1 MSTCL
6 LATLNCSLLQ
16 VLSTAETPLYL
27 SWPASQLIKK
37 ENGCLAGLCFREM
50 VEKIMARLPHFFLDL
65 LVFYHSRV
73 RARFTAV
80 FPLASFVTW
89 SLSTRQRSG
98 VLEDFIRYIKQS
110 LTSCI
115 KKYHGTS
122 QCRQLFSTRPD
133 FSSLR
138 DAGKYSFICFSTK
151 MSFFMSSIQSLLF
164 HRACEHLQG
173 LKARHFILQFHY
185 SNVAGTST
193 PF

>member
-1 MSTCL
+1 MLKHLCICPDL
-6 LATLNCSLLQ
+6 LPSWLRRKMAVWQGS
-16 VLSTAETPLYL
+16 VLERWL
-27 SWPASQLIKK
+27 K
-37 ENGCLAGLCFREM
+37 
-50 VEKIMARLPHFFLDL
+50 RLWQDCPIFFLDL
-65 LVFYHSRV
+65 LVSYQSRV
-73 RARFTAV
+73 RSRFAAV

-89 SLSTRQRSG
+89 SLSTRQRSD

-122 QCRQLFSTRPD
+122 QCRQLFSTWPD

-151 MSFFMSSIQSLLF
+151 MSFFMNSIQSLLF

-185 SNVAGTST
+185 CNVTGTSI